1 MTKNGLVHEIPDAPP
16 TTDQPPEA
24 LERRLPTTELTGR
37 LTGCDF
43 DQHLIL
49 GPLAEPDFCQRF
61 PI

>member
-1 MTKNGLVHEIPDAPP
+1 MTKNGLAHEIPDAPADDRP
-16 TTDQPPEA
+16 APEA

-43 DQHLIL
+43 DQHLIH